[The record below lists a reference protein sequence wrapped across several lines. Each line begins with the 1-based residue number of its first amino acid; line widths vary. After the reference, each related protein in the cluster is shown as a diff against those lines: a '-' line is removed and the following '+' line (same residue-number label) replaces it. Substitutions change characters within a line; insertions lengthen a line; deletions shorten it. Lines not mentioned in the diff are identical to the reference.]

1 MGDSA
6 NPPPLEGMIWRR
18 VSVNIEEIVKEVIF
32 ICDFWGALRFLGNS
46 IKVRST
52 GEGAYIL

>member
-32 ICDFWGALRFLGNS
+32 ICDF
-46 IKVRST
+46 
-52 GEGAYIL
+52 